1 VSPESMAEALAARQ
15 ALRAA
20 DMAQPQELARGPEQR
35 EFQVGAASGALW
47 GKSCKGR
54 QGMRHY

>member
-1 VSPESMAEALAARQ
+1 MAEALAARQ